1 MAQNADEFGT
11 GWQRWNLQA
20 WLDWVLVKIMM
31 KRVGDVIPK
40 TYVPILR
47 LVAEDAGKVD
57 DDYRMVL
64 SLREPIRLFDS
75 PRERWRKTYGAYV
88 RELEWVYRQL
98 QRHFPTEE
106 YQELVIDIIAR
117 TMRDWLRAF
126 MPSMEQQMTRKG
138 AAAADDDAAIG
149 KPPGRVARAAAK
161 GVEKAVNGWLGRWL
175 MNNLN
180 PASFIVGPAEVKML
194 PEGEIEIYI
203 PRCWMHT
210 APGDGRTQDE
220 ACVQGCKG
228 GCERLFGPDAAMT
241 MLFEPHLPEYSCT
254 IRAKPGGGALQ
265 QA

>member
-1 MAQNADEFGT
+1 MAEGPDEFGT
-11 GWQRWNLQA
+11 GWQRWSLQA
-20 WLDWVLVKIMM
+20 WLDYVLIKIMFG
-31 KRVGDVIPK
+31 RVGDVIPK

-47 LVAEDAGKVD
+47 LVCEDVEKVD
-57 DDYRMVL
+57 EDYRRVV

-75 PRERWRKTYGAYV
+75 PRERWRKIYGSYV
-88 RELEWVYRQL
+88 RELEWVYREL

-106 YQELVIDIIAR
+106 YQELVIDILAR

-126 MPSMEQQMTRKG
+126 MPSMERMTRT
-138 AAAADDDAAIG
+138 DDAAAVDDPTVG
-149 KPPGRVARAAAK
+149 KQPGPVARAAAK
-161 GVEKAVNGWLGRWL
+161 GVEKAINGWFGRWL

-180 PASFIVGPAEVKML
+180 PASFIVGPVEIKML
-194 PEGEIEIYI
+194 PDGELEMYI

-210 APGDGRTQDE
+210 APCDGRTQDE

-228 GCERLFGPDAAMT
+228 ACERLFGPDAPMT

-254 IRAKPGGGALQ
+254 LRAKMGGGAPQ